1 MKNTVKHKVKKA
13 IEIFENATSQL
24 SEKELYILFME
35 SEFFENEE
43 YYYLVFIPLIV
54 TKLAYP
60 EVQFSEM
67 YYENINGVIKQGFF
81 MDNILYNNIYKELLN
96 ITEKEG
102 ISGNLVLKIVG
113 RSGEFQLLNDVLL
126 KKNLNLSDLKM
137 LPITLNKW

>member
-1 MKNTVKHKVKKA
+1 MKNTVEHKVKKA

-81 MDNILYNNIYKELLN
+81 MDNFLYNNIYKELLN

-126 KKNLNLSDLKM
+126 KENLNLSDLKM
-137 LPITLNKW
+137 LPVTLNKW